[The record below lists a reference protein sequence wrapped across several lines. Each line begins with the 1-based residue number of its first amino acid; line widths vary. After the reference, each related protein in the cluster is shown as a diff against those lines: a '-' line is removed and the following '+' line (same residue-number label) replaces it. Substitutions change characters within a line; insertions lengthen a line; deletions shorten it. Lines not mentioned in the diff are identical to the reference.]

1 MRWDSARTVKRL
13 VLVGG
18 LAAVVALALLVFLAP
33 SVYDVQDKGR
43 NVVPYDSG
51 LVYKVRVLDEFNLY
65 AAEEARPEADK
76 LSAIGLVAAATM
88 MFMSLLLLNAV
99 RASPHVRRFYLF
111 GAAGLAFLA
120 ADESFGLHET
130 LGHNLQFLADVP
142 GVTRPDDLIFSL
154 YVIPAA
160 IFAWYF
166 RDVLLAHRN
175 AVRFF
180 AVGIFFVAV
189 AAVGDLSGSGV
200 DELAE
205 VITAFCLLAGLVSM
219 TVTTLRQELELDR
232 IADSRF
238 DRFAQPAHGSRT
250 GVAPDLSVPARPRP

>member
-13 VLVGG
+13 VLAGG
-18 LAAVVALALLVFLAP
+18 LAAVGALALLVFLAP
-33 SVYDVQDKGR
+33 SVYEVQDKGR

-51 LVYKVRVLDEFNLY
+51 VVYKVRVLDEFNLY
-65 AAEEARPEADK
+65 AAEESRPESDK

-88 MFMSLLLLNAV
+88 MFMALLLLNAV
-99 RASPHVRRFYLF
+99 RASSRVRRFYMF

-130 LGHNLQFLADVP
+130 LGHNLQFLADLP

-175 AVRFF
+175 AVRLF
-180 AVGIFFVAV
+180 AVGSFFVAV
-189 AAVGDLSGSGV
+189 AVIGDLLGSGV

-205 VITAFCLLAGLVSM
+205 PITAFCLLAGLVSM
-219 TVTTLRQELELDR
+219 TVTTLRQELDLDR
-232 IADSRF
+232 TAASRV
-238 DRFAQPAHGSRT
+238 DRLAQPATGSRR
-250 GVAPDLSVPARPRP
+250 GLAPDLSAPARPGP